1 MSNAGQWIH
10 IVLEKGDIVLWSSD
24 DVNSAFYVVRLQRAW
39 KRSYGSQVTYDH
51 KNPIRTMQLQP
62 LHFVSVWGQARPYL
76 GHWQSPPS
84 YESQPAIRGWIDGIL
99 VLGRLS
105 VASSHKWAPN
115 RCGSFVVQNARI
127 ELDRCVKLDRR
138 GVYFGQSDKEYLQ
151 EKQRK
156 AVECNDGLKDCIDN
170 ANAMAWLREGYGSGS
185 SSEEEEERDARPWR
199 PEHYFLG
206 NGAQQSSSAQRR

>member
-1 MSNAGQWIH
+1 
-10 IVLEKGDIVLWSSD
+10 
-24 DVNSAFYVVRLQRAW
+24 
-39 KRSYGSQVTYDH
+39 
-51 KNPIRTMQLQP
+51 MQLQP
-62 LHFVSVWGQARPYL
+62 LHIVDVWEQARPYL

-105 VASSHKWAPN
+105 AASSYKWAPDH
-115 RCGSFVVQNARI
+115 CKSYVVQGARI

-138 GVYFGQSDKEYLQ
+138 GIIFGQSINEYFE
-151 EKQRK
+151 EKRRK

-185 SSEEEEERDARPWR
+185 SSEEEEVAPPWR
-199 PEHYFLG
+199 SEDFFLESE
-206 NGAQQSSSAQRR
+206 AQQQSSSAQRRRDFQAGFRRGASDDDNSDFEYQGCNSDA